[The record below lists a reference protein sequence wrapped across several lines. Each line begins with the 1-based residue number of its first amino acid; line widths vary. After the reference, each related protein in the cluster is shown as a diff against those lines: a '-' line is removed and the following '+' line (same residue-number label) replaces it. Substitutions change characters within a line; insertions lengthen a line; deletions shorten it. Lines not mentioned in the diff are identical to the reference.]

1 MMNPGTLNG
10 AESAEAARHP
20 MRTGSTDPHR
30 SPPIRSLLAACLL
43 LGGLPAVFARPAG
56 AAPEKPNLL
65 VVTIDTLRADRV
77 GAFGHKGART
87 PAMDGLARRGVLF
100 SRAYSHV
107 PLTLPSHCSLF
118 TGFLPITHGVRD
130 NGERLRSTPLTLAEI
145 ASGQGYATAAI
156 VGAFPLD
163 SRFGLDRGFET
174 YDDLY
179 GSRNRVQDMAFVERR
194 AEEVNRKAEEWIRVH
209 TRQPFFVWVHYF
221 DPHAPYDPP
230 PPFDRDFAGRE
241 YDGEIAYA
249 DECLGR
255 LLKVL
260 EDSGRAADTLVVLTS
275 DHGEGLGAHEEKTHG
290 IFIYDPTLHVP
301 LIFAGPGPL
310 PRGRTVEAQVGLSDV
325 LPTVLDLMG
334 WPAQKDLPGRSLV
347 PMMTRSGA
355 GGEGSGRT
363 LYIESMAPLLG
374 RNWAPL
380 RGVRT
385 SEWKYIDAPAAELY
399 DLKSDPGEN
408 VNILDS
414 RPEVVRRL
422 RGEMETVIKRQA
434 ALPPDTAPGPAV
446 DREARQKLQSLGY
459 ISSGVAPAETPRPD
473 PKTMIGLDN
482 LLSDAVNASE
492 TGRLEEAAAMY
503 KDILRRQPDYIIGYD
518 YAAYNLTKMGRGG
531 EAIGLL
537 EEAVGRNLATDQLL
551 AHLGLY
557 YQEAGRLDESIRAL
571 EKALALNPAAAEA
584 HNDHGVSLFKSGRV
598 EDAATAFRRSLS
610 LDPHYAMAMNNLGN
624 CYLALK
630 SYPEAAEQYRSAIAV
645 DDRLASAHNGL
656 AAVYY
661 RQGQA
666 GDAVK
671 LWEKSLEIEPGQTEA
686 LYNLGRVYLR
696 MGRKDD
702 ALRLFELF
710 VRTASPQQDAKDI
723 EEVKG
728 VIERLKKERHE
739 S

>member
-1 MMNPGTLNG
+1 
-10 AESAEAARHP
+10 
-20 MRTGSTDPHR
+20 MRTGPTDPR
-30 SPPIRSLLAACLL
+30 RFSPVRSLIAAALL
-43 LGGLPAVFARPAG
+43 LAGILAVSVRPAG
-56 AAPEKPNLL
+56 AVPGKANLL

-77 GAFGHKGART
+77 GAFGYKGART
-87 PAMDGLARRGVLF
+87 PSMDGLARRGVLF

-118 TGFLPITHGVRD
+118 TGVLPLTHGVRD
-130 NGERLRSTPLTLAEI
+130 NGERLRSTPVTLAEI
-145 ASGQGYATAAI
+145 ARGQGYATAAV

-194 AEEVNRKAEEWIRVH
+194 AEEVNRKAEEWIRAH
-209 TRQPFFVWVHYF
+209 GREPFFMWVHYF

-230 PPFDRDFAGRE
+230 PPFDKDFAGRE

-249 DECLGR
+249 DACLGK
-255 LLKVL
+255 LMKVL
-260 EDSGRAADTLVVLTS
+260 EDSGRGGDTLVVLTS

-301 LIFAGPGPL
+301 LIIAGPGPL
-310 PRGRTVEAQVGLSDV
+310 PPGRTVEAQVGLSDV

-334 WPAQKDLPGRSLV
+334 WPAQRDMPGRSLV
-347 PMMTRSGA
+347 PMMARPGA
-355 GGEGSGRT
+355 GGEGSSERT

-385 SEWKYIDAPAAELY
+385 SEWKYIDAPTAELY
-399 DLKSDPGEN
+399 DLKSDPAET
-408 VNILDS
+408 VNIHDS
-414 RPEVVRRL
+414 RPEIVRRL
-422 RGEMETVIKRQA
+422 RGDMETVIKRQA
-434 ALPPDTAPGPAV
+434 ALPLDTGQGPAL

-459 ISSGVAPAETPRPD
+459 ISSGVAPAATPRPD
-473 PKTMIGLDN
+473 PKTMIALDN

-492 TGRLEEAAAMY
+492 TGRLEEAGVMY

-531 EAIGLL
+531 EAIRLL
-537 EEAVGRNLATDQLL
+537 EEAVGRGLGTDQLL

-598 EDAATAFRRSLS
+598 EEAIGAFKRALA

-630 SYPEAAEQYRSAIAV
+630 SYPEAAERYRSAIAV
-645 DDRLASAHNGL
+645 DDRLASAYNGL
-656 AAVYY
+656 AAVIY
-661 RQGQA
+661 RQGQT
-666 GDAVK
+666 GEAVK
-671 LWEKSLEIEPGQTEA
+671 FWERSLEIEPRQAEA

-696 MGRKDD
+696 TGRKDD

-710 VRTASPQQDAKDI
+710 VRYASPQQDAKDI

-728 VIERLKKERHE
+728 VIERLKKEKYE

>member
-1 MMNPGTLNG
+1 
-10 AESAEAARHP
+10 
-20 MRTGSTDPHR
+20 MRTGPTDHR
-30 SPPIRSLLAACLL
+30 AFPSIRARILTRLIVGGILA
-43 LGGLPAVFARPAG
+43 VIARPAS
-56 AAPEKPNLL
+56 AAPGKSNLL

-77 GAFGHKGART
+77 GAYGYKGART
-87 PAMDGLARRGVLF
+87 PSMDELARRGVLF
-100 SRAYSHV
+100 SQAFSHV

-118 TGFLPITHGVRD
+118 TGFLPLTHGVRD
-130 NGERLRSTPLTLAEI
+130 NGERLRSTPVTLAEI
-145 ASGQGYATAAI
+145 ARGQGYSTAAI

-194 AEEVNRKAEEWIRVH
+194 AAEVNRKAEEWIRAH
-209 TRQPFFVWVHYF
+209 SREPFFVWVHYF

-230 PPFDRDFAGRE
+230 PPFDREFAGRE

-249 DECLGR
+249 DECLGK
-255 LLKVL
+255 LLAVL
-260 EDSGRAADTLVVLTS
+260 RDSGCADDTMVVLTS

-301 LIFAGPGPL
+301 LIIAGPGPL
-310 PRGRTVEAQVGLSDV
+310 ARGRIVDAQAGLTDV

-334 WPAQKDLPGRSLV
+334 WPPQKDLPGRSLA
-347 PMMTRSGA
+347 PMMTRPGA
-355 GGEGSGRT
+355 GREGSERA

-385 SEWKYIDAPAAELY
+385 SEWKYIDAPTAELY
-399 DLKSDPGEN
+399 DLKADPGES
-408 VNILDS
+408 VNIHDS

-422 RGEMETVIKRQA
+422 RGEMQAVIKRQA

-446 DREARQKLQSLGY
+446 DLEARQKLQSLGY
-459 ISSGVAPAETPRPD
+459 LSNGVAPATMPRPD

-492 TGRLEEAAAMY
+492 TGRLEEADAMY

-531 EAIGLL
+531 EAILLL
-537 EEAVGRNLATDQLL
+537 EKVVGRGLATDQIL

-557 YQEAGRLDESIRAL
+557 YQEAGRLDESIRTL
-571 EKALALNPAAAEA
+571 GKALALNPDVGEA
-584 HNDHGVSLFKSGRV
+584 HNDLGVSLFKSGRV
-598 EDAATAFRRSLS
+598 EEAIAAFRKSLT

-624 CYLALK
+624 CFLALK
-630 SYPEAAEQYRSAIAV
+630 SYPEAAVQYQSAIAM
-645 DDRLASAHNGL
+645 DNRLASAHNGL
-656 AAVYY
+656 AAVDY
-661 RQGQA
+661 RQGRVA
-666 GDAVK
+666 EAVK
-671 LWEKSLEIEPGQTEA
+671 LWEKSLEIEPRQTEA

-696 MGRKDD
+696 MGRKED

-710 VRTASPQQDAKDI
+710 VRHASPQQDAKDL

>member
-1 MMNPGTLNG
+1 
-10 AESAEAARHP
+10 
-20 MRTGSTDPHR
+20 
-30 SPPIRSLLAACLL
+30 
-43 LGGLPAVFARPAG
+43 
-56 AAPEKPNLL
+56 
-65 VVTIDTLRADRV
+65 
-77 GAFGHKGART
+77 
-87 PAMDGLARRGVLF
+87 MDKLARRGTLF
-100 SRAYSHV
+100 SQAFSNV
-107 PLTLPSHCSLF
+107 PLTLPSHCTLF
-118 TGFLPITHGVRD
+118 TGFLPLTHGVRD
-130 NGERLRSTPLTLAEI
+130 NGERLRSTPATLAEI
-145 ASGQGYATAAI
+145 ARGQGYSTAAF

-163 SRFGLDRGFET
+163 SRFGMDRGFET

-179 GSRNRVQDMAFVERR
+179 GSRNRVRDMAFVERR
-194 AEEVNRKAEEWIRVH
+194 AEDVNRKAEEWIRVH
-209 TRQPFFVWVHYF
+209 SRKPFFVWVHYF

-249 DECLGR
+249 DECLGK
-255 LLKVL
+255 LMEVL
-260 EDSGRAADTLVVLTS
+260 EDSGRADETLVVLTS

-301 LIFAGPGPL
+301 LIIAGPGPL
-310 PRGRTVEAQVGLSDV
+310 PRGRTVEAQVGLSDI

-334 WPAQKDLPGRSLV
+334 WPAQKDLPGRTLV
-347 PMMTRSGA
+347 PMMTRSKA

-399 DLKSDPGEN
+399 DLKSDPGET

-414 RPEVVRRL
+414 RSEVVRRL

-434 ALPPDTAPGPAV
+434 ALPPDTATGPAL
-446 DREARQKLQSLGY
+446 DREARQRLQSLGY
-459 ISSGVAPAETPRPD
+459 ISSGVAPAATPRPD

-492 TGRLEEAAAMY
+492 TGRLEEAEAMY

-531 EAIGLL
+531 EAIRLL
-537 EEAVGRNLATDQLL
+537 EEAVGRGLSTDQLL

-598 EDAATAFRRSLS
+598 EDAAGAFRRSLS

-630 SYPEAAEQYRSAIAV
+630 SYPEAAEQYQSAIAV
-645 DDRLASAHNGL
+645 DNRLASAHNGL

-710 VRTASPQQDAKDI
+710 VRYASPQQDAKDI

>member
-1 MMNPGTLNG
+1 
-10 AESAEAARHP
+10 
-20 MRTGSTDPHR
+20 MRKGPTDHR
-30 SPPIRSLLAACLL
+30 AFPSIRSRVLTCLIVAGILA
-43 LGGLPAVFARPAG
+43 VIARPAS
-56 AAPEKPNLL
+56 AAPGKSNLL
-65 VVTIDTLRADRV
+65 VITIDTLRADRV
-77 GAFGHKGART
+77 GAYGNKGART

-100 SRAYSHV
+100 SRTFSHV
-107 PLTLPSHCSLF
+107 PLTLPSHCTLF
-118 TGFLPITHGVRD
+118 TGFLPLTHGVRD
-130 NGERLRSTPLTLAEI
+130 NGERLRSTPVTLAEI
-145 ASGQGYATAAI
+145 ARGQGYATAAI

-163 SRFGLDRGFET
+163 SRFGLDRGFDT
-174 YDDLY
+174 YDDFY

-194 AEEVNRKAEEWIRVH
+194 AAEVNRKAEEWIRAH
-209 TRQPFFVWVHYF
+209 NREPFFVWVHYF

-230 PPFDRDFAGRE
+230 PPFDREFAGRE

-249 DECLGR
+249 DECLGK
-255 LLKVL
+255 LLAVL
-260 EDSGRAADTLVVLTS
+260 RDSGRADDTMVVLTS

-301 LIFAGPGPL
+301 LIIAGPGPL
-310 PRGRTVEAQVGLSDV
+310 PRGRIVDAQVGLADI

-334 WPAQKDLPGRSLV
+334 WPLQKDLPGRSLV
-347 PMMTRSGA
+347 PMMTRQGA
-355 GGEGSGRT
+355 GREDFERA

-385 SEWKYIDAPAAELY
+385 SEWKYIDAPTAELY
-399 DLKSDPGEN
+399 DLKADPGEA
-408 VNILDS
+408 VNIHDS
-414 RPEVVRRL
+414 RPEIVRRF
-422 RGEMETVIKRQA
+422 RGEMEAIIKQQPA
-434 ALPPDTAPGPAV
+434 PPFETAPNPHV

-459 ISSGVAPAETPRPD
+459 LSHGVAPATTPRPD

-492 TGRLEEAAAMY
+492 TGRLEEAAAIY

-531 EAIGLL
+531 EAVRLL
-537 EEAVGRNLATDQLL
+537 EDAVGRGLGTDQLL

-557 YQEAGRLDESIRAL
+557 YQEAGRLDESIRTL
-571 EKALALNPAAAEA
+571 EKALALNQFVAEA
-584 HNDHGVSLFKSGRV
+584 HNDLGVSLFKSGRV
-598 EDAATAFRRSLS
+598 DEAVGAFRQSLA
-610 LDPHYAMAMNNLGN
+610 LDSNYAMAMNNLGN
-624 CYLALK
+624 CYLARK
-630 SYPEAAEQYRSAIAV
+630 SYPEAAEQYRAAIAV

-661 RQGQA
+661 RQGRVA
-666 GDAVK
+666 EAEA
-671 LWEKSLEIEPGQTEA
+671 LWEKSVEIEPRQTEA
-686 LYNLGRVYLR
+686 LYNLGRAYLR
-696 MGRKDD
+696 MGRKKD

-710 VRTASPQQDAKDI
+710 VQYASPQQDDKDI
-723 EEVKG
+723 EEVKD

>member
-1 MMNPGTLNG
+1 
-10 AESAEAARHP
+10 
-20 MRTGSTDPHR
+20 MRTGLTDPHR
-30 SPPIRSLLAACLL
+30 SPRIRSLAAACLL
-43 LGGLPAVFARPAG
+43 LGGLPVVFARPAG
-56 AAPEKPNLL
+56 AAPGKPNLL

-77 GAFGHKGART
+77 GAFGYKGART
-87 PAMDGLARRGVLF
+87 PTMDGLARRGVLF

-130 NGERLRSTPLTLAEI
+130 NGERLRSTPVTLAEI
-145 ASGQGYATAAI
+145 ASGQGYTTAAF

-194 AEEVNRKAEEWIRVH
+194 AEEVNRKAEEWIRIH
-209 TRQPFFVWVHYF
+209 TREPFFVWVHYF

-249 DECLGR
+249 DECLGK
-255 LLKVL
+255 LMEVL
-260 EDSGRAADTLVVLTS
+260 EDSGRADETLVVLTS

-301 LIFAGPGPL
+301 LIIAGPGPL
-310 PRGRTVEAQVGLSDV
+310 PRGRTVEAQVGLSDI

-334 WPAQKDLPGRSLV
+334 WPAQKDLPGRTLV
-347 PMMTRSGA
+347 PMMTRSKA

-399 DLKSDPGEN
+399 DLKSDPGET

-434 ALPPDTAPGPAV
+434 ALPPDTATGPAL
-446 DREARQKLQSLGY
+446 DREARQRLQSLGY
-459 ISSGVAPAETPRPD
+459 ISSGVAPAATPRPD

-492 TGRLEEAAAMY
+492 TGRLEEAEAMY

-531 EAIGLL
+531 EAIRLL
-537 EEAVGRNLATDQLL
+537 EEAVGRGLGTDQLL

-598 EDAATAFRRSLS
+598 EDAAGAFRRSLS

-645 DDRLASAHNGL
+645 DNRLASAHNGL

-710 VRTASPQQDAKDI
+710 VRYASPQQDAKDI